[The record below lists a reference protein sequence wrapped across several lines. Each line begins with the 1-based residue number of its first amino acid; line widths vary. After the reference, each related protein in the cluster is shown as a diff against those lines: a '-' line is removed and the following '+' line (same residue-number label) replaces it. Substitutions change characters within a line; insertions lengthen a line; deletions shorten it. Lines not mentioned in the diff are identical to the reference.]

1 MSGASFEVTATR
13 LLGEG
18 VFLRLE
24 EVRLRGAGGRE
35 LVRDVVRHPG
45 GVAVLPVDGD
55 RVWMIRQH
63 RVAMGRHMDEIP
75 AGKLDQE
82 GEDVA
87 AAAHRELVEEL
98 GATAHHME
106 HLATM
111 APSPGYTDEVI
122 QIYLAEGLEFEDRRP
137 HGAEEHDATVH
148 SVAIAD
154 ALDSIG
160 RGDISDAKTLV
171 ALLEWNRR
179 KG

>member
-1 MSGASFEVTATR
+1 MSDSNFEVAGTR

-24 EVRLRGAGGRE
+24 EVRLRDRDGRE
-35 LVRDVVRHPG
+35 VLRDVVRHPG

-63 RVAMGRHMDEIP
+63 RVAMGKDVDEIP
-75 AGKLDQE
+75 AGKLDRE
-82 GEDVA
+82 GEDLA
-87 AAAHRELVEEL
+87 SAAHRELAEEL
-98 GATAHHME
+98 GATAQHME

-122 QIYLAEGLEFEDRRP
+122 EIYLAEGLEFGARSP
-137 HGAEEHDATVH
+137 QGAEEHDATVL
-148 SVAIAD
+148 SMPIAE

-160 RGDISDAKTLV
+160 TGEISDAKTLI
-171 ALLEWNRR
+171 ALLEWKRR
-179 KG
+179 RG

>member
-1 MSGASFEVTATR
+1 MSHSNFEVAGTR
-13 LLGEG
+13 VLGEG

-24 EVRLRGAGGRE
+24 EVRLRDPDGRE
-35 LVRDVVRHPG
+35 VVRDVIRHPG
-45 GVAVLPVDGD
+45 GVAVLPIDGD

-63 RVAMGRHMDEIP
+63 RVAMGKDTDEIP

-87 AAAHRELVEEL
+87 SAAHRELAEEL
-98 GATAHHME
+98 GATARRME

-122 QIYLAEGLEFEDRRP
+122 EIYLAEGLEFGDRSP
-137 HGAEEHDATVH
+137 QGAEEHDATVH
-148 SVAIAD
+148 SMPIEE

-160 RGDISDAKTLV
+160 TGEISDAKTLV
-171 ALLEWNRR
+171 ALLEWKRR